1 MKVETDRTR
10 GTKASVLVGLG
21 YLGQGLGLSLPLP
34 SGRSWEYDLTTRK
47 LSFLIC
53 KVRRTIVLT
62 FVGCCDSEQRL
73 ILSCASKQQTLNA
86 CWALLLFPWIRGSQS
101 GVILSP
107 VDARQY
113 LEASVCQD
121 WGVSLYQV
129 GRDQG
134 CCSTPY
140 NTQNGPPQRMT

>member
-34 SGRSWEYDLTTRK
+34 SGRSWGYDLTTGK